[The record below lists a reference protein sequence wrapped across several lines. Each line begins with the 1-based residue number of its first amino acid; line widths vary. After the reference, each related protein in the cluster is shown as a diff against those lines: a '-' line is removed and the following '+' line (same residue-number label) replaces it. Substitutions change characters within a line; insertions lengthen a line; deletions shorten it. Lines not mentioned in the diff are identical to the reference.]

1 MSQISISVYCE
12 KHNITEDE
20 VKAQIRNGE
29 LVGGPKMGV
38 WYVDVDDIVGV
49 DSSAILKEPQQQQL
63 SSNSTPKQ
71 LIVLSSLDYISKKE
85 ILELGLVSASSVQ
98 SVNILKSVGAEI
110 RSQTIGGKSETLSSL
125 MDSAREHSLK
135 KLQSEAYKLKA
146 DAIIGIR
153 FSTSEVLQRG
163 VEVMAYGTAVK
174 VVG

>member
-1 MSQISISVYCE
+1 MSQISISAYCE
-12 KHNITEDE
+12 KHNVTEDE
-20 VKAQIRNGE
+20 VKAQIRNGD

-38 WYVDVDDIVGV
+38 WYVDDIVGV
-49 DSSAILKEPQQQQL
+49 DSSATLKEPQQQL

-71 LIVLSSLDYISKKE
+71 LIILSTLDYISKKE

-110 RSQTIGGKSETLSSL
+110 RSQTIGGKLETLSSL
-125 MDSAREHSLK
+125 MDSVREDSLK

-174 VVG
+174 IAG